1 MLDASI
7 LANRITTSLE
17 EKLKTGRGFR
27 HSLAIVNALSPI
39 APARF
44 VVLFLLGILL
54 ASAGAGAEGP
64 AGPAT
69 VKGILG
75 EAQFSRGGGS
85 FTPLRPGTAIQPG
98 DLIQTAS
105 RSAVDLSL
113 GKIAG
118 TVRLTESTTLVL
130 EKLTAGDGT
139 AGANFE
145 VLLSLRGGEVLG
157 LAKPVPH
164 GSRFEIKVAHGLAQ
178 VLEGRFRVDSAARVV
193 VVQGKVLFA
202 YIPTRGEPA
211 AHTLAAPPAVYFA
224 PDAGV
229 RPAPKD
235 LQREVVN
242 QMRSKLPR
250 R

>member
-1 MLDASI
+1 MKIA
-7 LANRITTSLE
+7 RP
-17 EKLKTGRGFR
+17 FP
-27 HSLAIVNALSPI
+27 HSRNVNALSGI

-44 VVLFLLGILL
+44 ILSLFLAILSLGVCLG
-54 ASAGAGAEGP
+54 ADGEAGT
-64 AGPAT
+64 AT

-75 EAQFSRGGGS
+75 EAQISRAGGPFS
-85 FTPLRPGTAIQPG
+85 PLAPRMVIQPG
-98 DLIQTAS
+98 DLIQTAT

-113 GKIAG
+113 GEITG
-118 TVRLTESTTLVL
+118 TVRLTESTTVVI
-130 EKLTAGDGT
+130 EKLAFGDAT
-139 AGANFE
+139 SGANFE

-157 LAKPVPH
+157 LSKPVPS
-164 GSRFEIKVAHGLAQ
+164 GSRFEIKVPHGLAQ
-178 VLEGRFRVDSAARVV
+178 VVEGRFRVDSSARLV

-202 YIPTRGEPA
+202 YIPASGEPA

-235 LQREVVN
+235 LQREVTK